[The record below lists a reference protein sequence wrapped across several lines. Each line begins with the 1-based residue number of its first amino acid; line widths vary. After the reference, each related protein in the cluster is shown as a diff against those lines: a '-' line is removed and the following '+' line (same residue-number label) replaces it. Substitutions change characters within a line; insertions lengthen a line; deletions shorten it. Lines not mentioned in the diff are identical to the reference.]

1 MAANFPVLM
10 FMPKNSYELRNDA
23 KKHFNILYKNK
34 IVFDKINLLA
44 KHLNKIDSN
53 ISLWWL
59 SKNIQKVRENFC
71 KNYANTNSDL
81 NNITKYIN

>member
-1 MAANFPVLM
+1 
-10 FMPKNSYELRNDA
+10 MPKNSYELRNDA

-59 SKNIQKVRENFC
+59 SKNIQKVRENFVRLC
-71 KNYANTNSDL
+71 
-81 NNITKYIN
+81 